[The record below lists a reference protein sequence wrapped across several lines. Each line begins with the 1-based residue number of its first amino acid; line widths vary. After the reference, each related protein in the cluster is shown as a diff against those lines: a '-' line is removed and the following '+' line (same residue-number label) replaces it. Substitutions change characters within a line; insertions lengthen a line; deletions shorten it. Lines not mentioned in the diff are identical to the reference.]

1 MKASENEIVRF
12 IEPVF
17 YFCLKRVNNRADA
30 EDLASEIMLH
40 VLDGVRKYDIK
51 SLEGWVWRI
60 AHNRYARFY
69 ESWKNKSN
77 ASVDEFAIDL
87 VGDYD
92 VVDDTTIA
100 DEYEQVFRYLH
111 TLSSEYKNIL
121 VDYYIG
127 EMPIKIL
134 AEKYNLPETT
144 IKWRLNVS
152 RQKVRDRIGED
163 KMDKVYKRINWVTT
177 TCNGSMDPNRYLSNQ
192 VARAICEAAYEKPL
206 TVEEISLKT
215 GLPTMYIEDALPNLI
230 YGDAIEQVGKK
241 YVTDFIILRHKDKSQ
256 MEKGFAPIVSDVA
269 NYFEKLFNDYS
280 RNIAAMSFY
289 GHDFGMNKLG
299 YIALPLALREKIRN
313 IKNSLP
319 NLENGAYP
327 PRKDG
332 GYGWFII
339 QEAED
344 ENDNAGEYMS
354 GCNATD
360 EEDGVIYCYNIIKY
374 FNNDIYH
381 NGGTRWLSQNQIPQ
395 KCKNGIIPDDLLSE
409 DDIVRLLQLNL
420 IIKDDNCKNRYSL
433 NFACFTKEQF
443 LEFSNLFHIEDEK
456 LDKLLIDLILGIK
469 KSFVNFVPKRLESQI
484 NQWVSC
490 YTHTIIGYVTDELI
504 SRGILEK
511 PDDEKPLTNGVFFI
525 EGKKE
530 SI

>member
-1 MKASENEIVRF
+1 M
-12 IEPVF
+12 
-17 YFCLKRVNNRADA
+17 
-30 EDLASEIMLH
+30 
-40 VLDGVRKYDIK
+40 
-51 SLEGWVWRI
+51 WRI
-60 AHNRYARFY
+60 AHNRYARFC
-69 ESWKNKSN
+69 EARKSKTDV
-77 ASVDEFAIDL
+77 SVDEFAIDL

-92 VVDDTTIA
+92 VVDKSTIA
-100 DEYEQVFRYLH
+100 DEFETVFRYLH

-127 EMPIKIL
+127 EMSIKAL
-134 AEKYNLPETT
+134 AEKYNLPQTT

-152 RQKVRDRIGED
+152 RQKLKDRIGED
-163 KMDKVYKRINWVTT
+163 KMDKVYKRINWETT
-177 TCNGSMDPNRYLSNQ
+177 TCNGSMDSGRYFSNQ

-230 YGDAIEQVGKK
+230 YGDAIEQTGNK
-241 YVTDFIILRHKDKSQ
+241 YATDFIILRLKDKSQ

-269 NYFEKLFNDYS
+269 NYFEKLFNDHS
-280 RNIAAMSFY
+280 ENITTMSFY

-299 YIALPLALREKIRN
+299 YIVLPLALREKVRN

-332 GYGWFII
+332 GYGWFIV

-360 EEDGVIYCYNIIKY
+360 EDDGVIYWYNIIKY
-374 FNNDIYH
+374 FNNNIYH
-381 NGGTRWLSQNQIPQ
+381 NGGTRWLSQNKIPQ
-395 KCKNGIIPDDLLSE
+395 KCEKGVIPAGVLSE
-409 DDIVRLLQLNL
+409 DDIIRLLQINL
-420 IIKDDNCKNRYSL
+420 IAKADNGYKL

-443 LEFSNLFHIEDEK
+443 SEFSKLFHIEDEK
-456 LDKLLIDLILGIK
+456 LDKLLIDLILSIK
-469 KSFVNFVPKRLESQI
+469 KSFENFAPKRLGSQI

-504 SRGILEK
+504 SRGVLEK
-511 PDDEKPLTNGVFFI
+511 PNDEKPLTNGVFFV
-525 EGKKE
+525 EGKY
-530 SI
+530 INV

>member
-1 MKASENEIVRF
+1 ME
-12 IEPVF
+12 
-17 YFCLKRVNNRADA
+17 
-30 EDLASEIMLH
+30 
-40 VLDGVRKYDIK
+40 
-51 SLEGWVWRI
+51 
-60 AHNRYARFY
+60 
-69 ESWKNKSN
+69 NKSN

-313 IKNSLP
+313 IKTVCRILKTEHIRHERMAVTGGLSYRKLRMKMIMP
-319 NLENGAYP
+319 VSTCPGAMQQMKKMVLSIVIILSSISITISIIMVVQDGFLKIRYP
-327 PRKDG
+327 RNVKTG
-332 GYGWFII
+332 SF
-339 QEAED
+339 
-344 ENDNAGEYMS
+344 
-354 GCNATD
+354 
-360 EEDGVIYCYNIIKY
+360 
-374 FNNDIYH
+374 
-381 NGGTRWLSQNQIPQ
+381 R
-395 KCKNGIIPDDLLSE
+395 
-409 DDIVRLLQLNL
+409 RLAL
-420 IIKDDNCKNRYSL
+420 
-433 NFACFTKEQF
+433 
-443 LEFSNLFHIEDEK
+443 
-456 LDKLLIDLILGIK
+456 
-469 KSFVNFVPKRLESQI
+469 
-484 NQWVSC
+484 
-490 YTHTIIGYVTDELI
+490 
-504 SRGILEK
+504 
-511 PDDEKPLTNGVFFI
+511 
-525 EGKKE
+525 
-530 SI
+530 

>member
-1 MKASENEIVRF
+1 
-12 IEPVF
+12 
-17 YFCLKRVNNRADA
+17 
-30 EDLASEIMLH
+30 
-40 VLDGVRKYDIK
+40 
-51 SLEGWVWRI
+51 
-60 AHNRYARFY
+60 
-69 ESWKNKSN
+69 
-77 ASVDEFAIDL
+77 
-87 VGDYD
+87 
-92 VVDDTTIA
+92 
-100 DEYEQVFRYLH
+100 
-111 TLSSEYKNIL
+111 
-121 VDYYIG
+121 
-127 EMPIKIL
+127 
-134 AEKYNLPETT
+134 
-144 IKWRLNVS
+144 
-152 RQKVRDRIGED
+152 
-163 KMDKVYKRINWVTT
+163 
-177 TCNGSMDPNRYLSNQ
+177 
-192 VARAICEAAYEKPL
+192 
-206 TVEEISLKT
+206 
-215 GLPTMYIEDALPNLI
+215 
-230 YGDAIEQVGKK
+230 
-241 YVTDFIILRHKDKSQ
+241 
-256 MEKGFAPIVSDVA
+256 
-269 NYFEKLFNDYS
+269 
-280 RNIAAMSFY
+280 MSFY

-456 LDKLLIDLILGIK
+456 LDKLLIDLILSIK

-525 EGKKE
+525 EGKY
-530 SI
+530 INV